1 MMSHHKVPDN
11 KKGLR
16 IAIGITA
23 VILLLEFFGGLAT
36 NSLALLSDAGHMLSD
51 VSSLVFSLLAMWLA
65 AKPPTADKHYGYS
78 RVEILA
84 ALLNGVTLFV
94 IAGLILYEA
103 YHRFLAPEPVSS
115 LQMMVI
121 AVIGLLANLLS
132 AWALLHQG
140 DVQSNINI
148 RSAYLHV
155 LGDALGSVGAIAA
168 GLLMYFGNWYLAD
181 PLISVFVALLILKGA
196 WGVVRQAVHILMEG
210 TPPTINARQVQAQLE
225 QIDGVLNVHD
235 LRIWTITSG
244 IHSLSCHLLV
254 DERADS
260 QAVLQLASSHI
271 RGDLGV
277 RYATVQIETQTPA
290 LAKAGPICTM
300 G

>member
-1 MMSHHKVPDN
+1 MSHHKVPDN

-140 DVQSNINI
+140 DVKSNINM

-155 LGDALGSVGAIAA
+155 LGDALGSVGAIVA
-168 GLLMYFGNWYLAD
+168 GLLMYFGNWVLAD

-210 TPPTINARQVQAQLE
+210 TPPTINARLVQAQLE

-254 DERADS
+254 DQQADS

-277 RYATVQIETQTPA
+277 RYATVQIETLTPA

-300 G
+300 C

>member
-11 KKGLR
+11 RKGLR

-23 VILLLEFFGGLAT
+23 AILLLEFFGGLAT

-140 DVQSNINI
+140 DVQSNINM

-260 QAVLQLASSHI
+260 QAVLQLANSHI
-271 RGDLGV
+271 RDDLGV
-277 RYATVQIETQTPA
+277 HYATVQIETQNSA
-290 LAKAGPICTM
+290 LGRTGQICTI

>member
-1 MMSHHKVPDN
+1 MSHHKVPDN
-11 KKGLR
+11 RKGLR

-140 DVQSNINI
+140 DVQSNINM

-277 RYATVQIETQTPA
+277 RYATVQIETLTPA

>member
-290 LAKAGPICTM
+290 LAKTGPICTM
-300 G
+300 C

>member
-1 MMSHHKVPDN
+1 MSHHKVPDN

-36 NSLALLSDAGHMLSD
+36 NSLALLSDSGHMLSD

-94 IAGLILYEA
+94 IAGLILFEA
-103 YHRFLAPEPVSS
+103 VHRLRAPEPVSS
-115 LQMMVI
+115 VPMMGI

-132 AWALLHQG
+132 AWALLRQG
-140 DVQSNINI
+140 DVNSNINM

-155 LGDALGSVGAIAA
+155 LGDALGSVGAIVA
-168 GLLMYFGNWYLAD
+168 GLLMYFWNWVMAD
-181 PLISVFVALLILKGA
+181 PLISVLVAGLILKGA
-196 WGVVRQAVHILMEG
+196 WEVVRQAVHILMEG
-210 TPPTINARQVQAQLE
+210 TPPNISPCQVREQLE

-244 IHSLSCHLLV
+244 IHSLCCHLLV

-260 QAVLQLASSHI
+260 QLVLQLANSHI
-271 RGDLGV
+271 RGDFGI
-277 RYATVQIETQTPA
+277 RYATVQIETQNPT
-290 LAKAGPICTM
+290 LVKAGHICAM
-300 G
+300 S

>member
-1 MMSHHKVPDN
+1 MSHHKVPDN

-36 NSLALLSDAGHMLSD
+36 NSLALLSDSGHMLSD

-94 IAGLILYEA
+94 IAGLILFEA
-103 YHRFLAPEPVSS
+103 VHRLRAPEPVSS
-115 LQMMVI
+115 VPMMGI

-132 AWALLHQG
+132 AWALLRQG
-140 DVQSNINI
+140 DVKSNINM

-155 LGDALGSVGAIAA
+155 LGDALGSVGAIVA
-168 GLLMYFGNWYLAD
+168 GLLMYFWNWVMAD
-181 PLISVFVALLILKGA
+181 PLISVLVAGLILKGA
-196 WGVVRQAVHILMEG
+196 WEVVRQAVHILMEG
-210 TPPTINARQVQAQLE
+210 TPANISPCQVREQLE

-235 LRIWTITSG
+235 LRIWTITSE
-244 IHSLSCHLLV
+244 IHSLCCHLLV

-260 QAVLQLASSHI
+260 QLVLQLANSHI
-271 RGDLGV
+271 RGDFGI
-277 RYATVQIETQTPA
+277 RYATVQIETQNPT
-290 LAKAGPICTM
+290 LVKAGHICAM
-300 G
+300 S

>member
-1 MMSHHKVPDN
+1 MSHHKVLDN

-140 DVQSNINI
+140 DVQSNINM

-277 RYATVQIETQTPA
+277 RYATVQIETLTPA

>member
-11 KKGLR
+11 RKGLR

-23 VILLLEFFGGLAT
+23 AILLLEFFGGLAT

-140 DVQSNINI
+140 DVQSNINM

-155 LGDALGSVGAIAA
+155 LGDALGSVGAIVA

-277 RYATVQIETQTPA
+277 RYATVQIETLTPA

>member
-1 MMSHHKVPDN
+1 MSHHKVPDN
-11 KKGLR
+11 RKGLR

-23 VILLLEFFGGLAT
+23 VILVLEFFGGLAT

-140 DVQSNINI
+140 DVQSNINM

-277 RYATVQIETQTPA
+277 RYATVQIETLTPA

>member
-1 MMSHHKVPDN
+1 MSHHKVPDN
-11 KKGLR
+11 RKGLR

-78 RVEILA
+78 LVEILA

-140 DVQSNINI
+140 DVQSNINM

-277 RYATVQIETQTPA
+277 RYATVQIETLTPA

>member
-140 DVQSNINI
+140 DVKSNINM

-168 GLLMYFGNWYLAD
+168 GLLMYFGNWVLAD
-181 PLISVFVALLILKGA
+181 PLISVFVAVLILKGA

-300 G
+300 C

>member
-1 MMSHHKVPDN
+1 MSHHKVPDN

-36 NSLALLSDAGHMLSD
+36 NSLALLSDSGHMLSD

-94 IAGLILYEA
+94 IAGLILFEA
-103 YHRFLAPEPVSS
+103 VHRLRAPEPVSS
-115 LQMMVI
+115 VYMMGI

-132 AWALLHQG
+132 AWALLRQG
-140 DVQSNINI
+140 DVKSNINM

-155 LGDALGSVGAIAA
+155 LGDALGSVGAIVA
-168 GLLMYFGNWYLAD
+168 GLLMYFWNWVMAD
-181 PLISVFVALLILKGA
+181 PLISVLVAGLILKGA

-210 TPPTINARQVQAQLE
+210 TPANISPCQVREQLE

-235 LRIWTITSG
+235 LRIWTITSE
-244 IHSLSCHLLV
+244 IHSLCCHLLV

-260 QAVLQLASSHI
+260 QLVLQLANSHI
-271 RGDLGV
+271 RGDFGI
-277 RYATVQIETQTPA
+277 RYATVQIETQNPT
-290 LAKAGPICTM
+290 LVKAGHICAM
-300 G
+300 S

>member
-140 DVQSNINI
+140 DVQSNINM

-277 RYATVQIETQTPA
+277 RYATVQIETLTPA

>member
-1 MMSHHKVPDN
+1 MSHHKVPDN

-36 NSLALLSDAGHMLSD
+36 NSLALLSDSGHMLSD
-51 VSSLVFSLLAMWLA
+51 ASSLVFSLLAMWLA

-94 IAGLILYEA
+94 IAGLILFEA
-103 YHRFLAPEPVSS
+103 YHRFLAPEPVNSVY
-115 LQMMVI
+115 MMGI

-140 DVQSNINI
+140 DVKSNINM

-277 RYATVQIETQTPA
+277 RYATVQIETLTPA

>member
-1 MMSHHKVPDN
+1 MSHHKVPDN
-11 KKGLR
+11 RKGLR

-36 NSLALLSDAGHMLSD
+36 NSLALLSDSGHMLSD

-94 IAGLILYEA
+94 IAGLILFEA
-103 YHRFLAPEPVSS
+103 VHRLRAPEPVSS
-115 LQMMVI
+115 VPMMGI

-132 AWALLHQG
+132 AWALLRQG
-140 DVQSNINI
+140 DVKSNINM

-155 LGDALGSVGAIAA
+155 LGDALGSVGAIVA
-168 GLLMYFGNWYLAD
+168 GLLMYFWNWVLAD
-181 PLISVFVALLILKGA
+181 PLISVLVAGLILKGA

-210 TPPTINARQVQAQLE
+210 TPANISPCQVREQLE

-244 IHSLSCHLLV
+244 IHSLCCHLLV

-260 QAVLQLASSHI
+260 QLVLQLANSHI
-271 RGDLGV
+271 RGDFGI
-277 RYATVQIETQTPA
+277 RYATVQIETQNPT
-290 LAKAGPICTM
+290 LVKAGHICAM
-300 G
+300 S

>member
-1 MMSHHKVPDN
+1 MSHHKVPDN

-23 VILLLEFFGGLAT
+23 LILLLEFFGGLAT

-94 IAGLILYEA
+94 IAGLILFEA
-103 YHRFLAPEPVSS
+103 VHRFLAPEPVNS
-115 LQMMVI
+115 LYMMGI

-140 DVQSNINI
+140 DVQSNINM

-168 GLLMYFGNWYLAD
+168 GLLMYFGNWVLAD
-181 PLISVFVALLILKGA
+181 PLISVFVAVLILKGA

-271 RGDLGV
+271 HGDLGV
-277 RYATVQIETQTPA
+277 SYATVQIETQTPA
-290 LAKAGPICTM
+290 WAKAGHICTIC
-300 G
+300 

>member
-1 MMSHHKVPDN
+1 MSHHKVPDN
-11 KKGLR
+11 RKGLR

-94 IAGLILYEA
+94 IAGLILFEA
-103 YHRFLAPEPVSS
+103 VHRFLAPEPVNS
-115 LQMMVI
+115 LYMMGI

-140 DVQSNINI
+140 DVQSNINM

-277 RYATVQIETQTPA
+277 RYATVQIETLTPA

>member
-11 KKGLR
+11 RKGLR

-23 VILLLEFFGGLAT
+23 VILVLEFFGGLAT

-140 DVQSNINI
+140 DVQSNINM

-277 RYATVQIETQTPA
+277 RYATVQIETLTPA

>member
-1 MMSHHKVPDN
+1 MSHHKVPDN

-36 NSLALLSDAGHMLSD
+36 NSLALLSDSGHMLSD

-94 IAGLILYEA
+94 IAGLILFEA
-103 YHRFLAPEPVSS
+103 VHRLRAPEPVSS
-115 LQMMVI
+115 VPMMGI

-132 AWALLHQG
+132 AWALLRQG
-140 DVQSNINI
+140 DVKSNINM
-148 RSAYLHV
+148 RRAYLHV
-155 LGDALGSVGAIAA
+155 LGDALGSVGAIVA
-168 GLLMYFGNWYLAD
+168 GLLMYFWNWVLAD
-181 PLISVFVALLILKGA
+181 PLISVLVAGLILKGA

-210 TPPTINARQVQAQLE
+210 TPANISPCQVREQLE

-235 LRIWTITSG
+235 LRIWTITSE
-244 IHSLSCHLLV
+244 IHSLCCHLLV

-260 QAVLQLASSHI
+260 QLVLQLANSHI
-271 RGDLGV
+271 RGDFGI
-277 RYATVQIETQTPA
+277 RYATVQIETQNPT
-290 LAKAGPICTM
+290 LVKAGHICAM
-300 G
+300 S